1 MMHIRKPLIRFLT
14 YLPVMVVYCAF
25 FWVEN
30 TYNFDL
36 LSSSSSLFKKEHIA
50 SVDKTSGNASGHY
63 ASATPK
69 KTGDHKPRLNKR
81 FHPQDIIVTPFVTAE
96 LPAILY
102 ITHVH
107 AGYYVPAYDYQL
119 VHLPQHRGP
128 PALA

>member
-1 MMHIRKPLIRFLT
+1 MHIRKRLIRFLT

-36 LSSSSSLFKKEHIA
+36 ISSSTSLFRKGYTTGIEQ
-50 SVDKTSGNASGHY
+50 SSGNASGHY
-63 ASATPK
+63 TCATPK
-69 KTGDHKPRLNKR
+69 KAGDHKPRLNKR

-96 LPAILY
+96 LPVIHY
-102 ITHVH
+102 IIRAH
-107 AGYYVPAYDYQL
+107 AGYQASPYDYTL

-128 PALA
+128 PAMV